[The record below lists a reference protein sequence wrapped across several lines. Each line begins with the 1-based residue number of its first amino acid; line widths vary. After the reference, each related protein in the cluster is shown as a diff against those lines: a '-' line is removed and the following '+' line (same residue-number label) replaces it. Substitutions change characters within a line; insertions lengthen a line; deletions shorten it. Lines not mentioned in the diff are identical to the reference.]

1 MKKFERRIGA
11 RRTEGGSLGYVTI
24 LTIPKE
30 VPSVP
35 SEGPSRS
42 TGRLSAALVAM
53 GPARRQCS
61 DHFGPCSR
69 RAPSQMGFGSR
80 PHRCVVGGS
89 FRTRDYHFGDLYR
102 EKPSVHTKNLV
113 GYDLRSEQPD
123 MPPIDSPVR
132 DPRIQ
137 SRCSARDSPSDGCE
151 CPSGRH
157 DISAGD

>member
-69 RAPSQMGFGSR
+69 RAPSQMGFG
-80 PHRCVVGGS
+80 
-89 FRTRDYHFGDLYR
+89 
-102 EKPSVHTKNLV
+102 KPSAS
-113 GYDLRSEQPD
+113 LRCGRFIPD
-123 MPPIDSPVR
+123 AGLPFWGPLPRKTVYPCHLLIPRFVIHESNPDVRPGIHPRTDASVRADGMIFRLEID
-132 DPRIQ
+132 Q
-137 SRCSARDSPSDGCE
+137 A
-151 CPSGRH
+151 
-157 DISAGD
+157 A